1 VTIDYSLTLRRLSK
15 SRRLAWHQNAGLW
28 ITERSRYPPDA
39 LKAQRALSARRKH
52 VHVFGNPGI
61 LIILCHLPLWERFSH
76 HKRSSNIGG
85 DYEKSTI
92 RRLFQIY
99 SERHNTATLAA
110 LYTSRRG
117 GSLLHWF
124 EENSCQRI
132 WIALFKLSVAVGFE
146 LVRQTRLSWL
156 LYYVWFSLLIR
167 WTMSHVCWVID
178 DIFDERRYGKVAH
191 PGKHSYRHS
200 CHTLIFTVYN
210 KACLILEIFWTIVQ
224 EPVYHVSEVTKQ
236 LVFEI
241 NWT

>member
-1 VTIDYSLTLRRLSK
+1 MKCFTHLWYIFFSSVVAYNSYYLLSDQAAIHYIVGTTLQCCAVQCIIGQIYSVTIDYSLTLRRLSK

-117 GSLLHWF
+117 GSLLH
-124 EENSCQRI
+124 
-132 WIALFKLSVAVGFE
+132 
-146 LVRQTRLSWL
+146 
-156 LYYVWFSLLIR
+156 
-167 WTMSHVCWVID
+167 
-178 DIFDERRYGKVAH
+178 
-191 PGKHSYRHS
+191 
-200 CHTLIFTVYN
+200 
-210 KACLILEIFWTIVQ
+210 
-224 EPVYHVSEVTKQ
+224 
-236 LVFEI
+236 
-241 NWT
+241 